1 MKLYEILLELKE
13 KLDNQKI
20 DCSIC
25 TYIDIR
31 TDYNNA
37 LWRQYK
43 YECFRCWP
51 KTSGCCVFP
60 VPDPLC
66 SALPGTNNA
75 MDAAEHK
82 YYRSNH
88 GYKYLWTG
96 EYGQLRRELLDH
108 CIEWFMERNL

>member
-43 YECFRCWP
+43 YECFRCDD
-51 KTSGCCVFP
+51 SGWWSNRVCC
-60 VPDPLC
+60 
-66 SALPGTNNA
+66 
-75 MDAAEHK
+75 
-82 YYRSNH
+82 
-88 GYKYLWTG
+88 W
-96 EYGQLRRELLDH
+96 
-108 CIEWFMERNL
+108 